1 MGGLALSKT
10 AIRHREPMTLDA
22 IGEELGV
29 TRERVRQIEK
39 QAREKLIQLAN
50 NQGTQLR
57 DLI

>member
-1 MGGLALSKT
+1 
-10 AIRHREPMTLDA
+10 MTLDA

-50 NQGTQLR
+50 N
-57 DLI
+57 